1 MHNETPC
8 SRLLGMHLLLEC
20 ICCTVWISPPGYI
33 CWKLVSWWDT
43 LEAKR
48 SINGFPIFTQSLW
61 NTDGASFHS
70 EESFLRRDSTSAC
83 LFSELGRYSAVT
95 ATFFLNSSSQICFER
110 QTICNFFVLPFSQSN
125 SGSLYCPSEYA
136 VTLFPVLS
144 KRFPGLVLVQEVP
157 VRLCASFS
165 PAESMSLQFSFLLRL
180 NLNLWVK
187 HLSVKELELEDELRS
202 FHCIFR
208 CFSTTKKAPIEI
220 FCLVTLEVRKQQKSF
235 AGAMAKIVDV
245 RWPNTF
251 ANSFAN

>member
-110 QTICNFFVLPFSQSN
+110 QTIWNFFVLPSSRSN
-125 SGSLYCPSEYA
+125 QGHYIVHLNMQWLY
-136 VTLFPVLS
+136 F
-144 KRFPGLVLVQEVP
+144 
-157 VRLCASFS
+157 LCF
-165 PAESMSLQFSFLLRL
+165 
-180 NLNLWVK
+180 
-187 HLSVKELELEDELRS
+187 
-202 FHCIFR
+202 
-208 CFSTTKKAPIEI
+208 
-220 FCLVTLEVRKQQKSF
+220 QKGF
-235 AGAMAKIVDV
+235 QG
-245 RWPNTF
+245 
-251 ANSFAN
+251 